1 LPAASS
7 ALALLAAVQA
17 AGALS
22 IAPAALDALE
32 ATLAQRDSATLA
44 LEDWCA
50 QRRIADPPV
59 IRARA
64 LRMPRAAVPKR
75 VRKALGVSAREPVQ
89 VRQVQLSCGDTVL
102 SVAWNWYLPARLTPA
117 MNTALRTSDTPFGKV
132 VMPLAFRREALMR
145 VAGRAEACP
154 SGTVSTHRARLVL
167 PDSRALAYVIEC
179 YTGATLTAGRPSAL
193 APRAA

>member
-7 ALALLAAVQA
+7 ALALLTAVQA
-17 AGALS
+17 AGAVS
-22 IAPAALDALE
+22 ATPAPLEALE
-32 ATLAQRDSATLA
+32 ATLARRDSATLA

-50 QRRIADPPV
+50 LRRIADPPV

-64 LRMPRAAVPKR
+64 LRMPQATVSKR
-75 VRKALGVSAREPVQ
+75 VRKALGVSAKEPVQ
-89 VRQVQLSCGDTVL
+89 VRQVELSCGDTVL

-132 VMPLAFRREALMR
+132 VMPLGFRREALMQ

-154 SGTVSTHRARLVL
+154 SGTVLTHRARLML
-167 PDSRALAYVIEC
+167 PGSRALAYVIEC
-179 YTGATLTAGRPSAL
+179 YTAATLTAGRP
-193 APRAA
+193 